1 MSISLLLQFA
11 ICSLVATGAIYVI
24 INTLTRMGIKNQ
36 QIPLFWISI
45 ILGFIMALPNV
56 ILTFLNIA
64 KVTPPIHL
72 SMVFS
77 YLTISL
83 FFFIPLLTM
92 LRPFS
97 FSLSAAR
104 LEVPLLFSICVVY
117 FLYGVDGQPFSLK
130 KIIPLI
136 IIFLIFCYDIMR
148 MLELGDYKLE
158 TKVKESKAK
167 NFLTLI
173 GFSLIFAIPDLV
185 YVLNIDAFAVKT
197 SYTFFEILLLL
208 SAIFLM
214 LLPHIC
220 IVVTWLKNNAPSELL
235 ISSIMFCYIF
245 TATLL
250 IPLIGLYIP
259 MFCSEDLIFYSFTSI
274 IGLGI
279 LWFQITVLHHA
290 SRIIATILL
299 ASFLFLLYSS
309 F

>member
-1 MSISLLLQFA
+1 M
-11 ICSLVATGAIYVI
+11 
-24 INTLTRMGIKNQ
+24 
-36 QIPLFWISI
+36 
-45 ILGFIMALPNV
+45 
-56 ILTFLNIA
+56 
-64 KVTPPIHL
+64 
-72 SMVFS
+72 
-77 YLTISL
+77 
-83 FFFIPLLTM
+83 
-92 LRPFS
+92 
-97 FSLSAAR
+97 
-104 LEVPLLFSICVVY
+104 EVPLLFSICVVY

-245 TATLL
+245 TTTLL
-250 IPLIGLYIP
+250 IPLIGLYTP
-259 MFCSEDLIFYSFTSI
+259 MSCSEDLIFYSFTSI

>member
-136 IIFLIFCYDIMR
+136 VIFLIFCYDIMR

-185 YVLNIDAFAVKT
+185 YVLNIDAFAIKT

-220 IVVTWLKNNAPSELL
+220 IVVAWLKNNAPSELL

-245 TATLL
+245 TTTLL
-250 IPLIGLYIP
+250 IPLIGLYTP
-259 MFCSEDLIFYSFTSI
+259 MSCSEDLIFYSFTSI

>member
-11 ICSLVATGAIYVI
+11 ICSLVSTGAIYVI

-64 KVTPPIHL
+64 KVTPPIQL

-117 FLYGVDGQPFSLK
+117 FLYGVDGQHFSLK

-136 IIFLIFCYDIMR
+136 VIFLIFCYDIMR

-167 NFLTLI
+167 NFLTLV
-173 GFSLIFAIPDLV
+173 GFSLIFSIPDLV

-250 IPLIGLYIP
+250 IPLIGLYTP
-259 MFCSEDLIFYSFTSI
+259 MSCSEDLIFYSFTSI